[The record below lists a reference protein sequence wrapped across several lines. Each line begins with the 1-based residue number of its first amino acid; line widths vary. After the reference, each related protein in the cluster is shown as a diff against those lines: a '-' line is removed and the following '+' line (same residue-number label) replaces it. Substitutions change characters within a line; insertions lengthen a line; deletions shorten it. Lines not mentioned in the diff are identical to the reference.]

1 MMVETSQATRS
12 VFVAGPFKN
21 AIDPVTG
28 LVNTHLRSR
37 LEAVLEY
44 FDAADYV
51 IYNSHRR
58 ESWGAAMLT
67 PDACTEL
74 DYAEISGAD
83 LFVAFPGEPASPGTH
98 IEMGWASSLGKPM
111 ILIVDGLETH
121 SFLVRG
127 LHTVASAQ
135 YIDAAEIPQ
144 LVAEL
149 DRAVKTAFAET

>member
-1 MMVETSQATRS
+1 MTETTVATRS

-44 FDAADYV
+44 FDAANYR

-58 ESWGAAMLT
+58 ESWGAAILK
-67 PDACTEL
+67 PEQCTKL
-74 DYAEISGAD
+74 DYDEISDAD

-98 IEMGWASSLGKPM
+98 IEMGWASSLGKPV
-111 ILIVDGLETH
+111 ILIVDGLESH

-127 LHTVASAQ
+127 LHTVATTQ
-135 YIDAAEIPQ
+135 YIDAHEIPQ
-144 LVAEL
+144 LVHEL
-149 DRAVKTAFAET
+149 DQAVKATFAST